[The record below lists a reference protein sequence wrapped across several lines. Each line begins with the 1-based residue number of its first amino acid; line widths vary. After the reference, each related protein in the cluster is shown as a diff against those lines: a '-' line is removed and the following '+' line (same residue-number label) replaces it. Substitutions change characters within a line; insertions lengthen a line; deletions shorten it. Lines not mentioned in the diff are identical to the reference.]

1 MSRTGFAVAILLAIL
16 FSCEDSYVSDCS
28 DCFPEGVPLT
38 QMKILIRNQ
47 EYIPFNP
54 ILTLY
59 EGPVENGI
67 IIRQFVSEVSVS
79 FIQVDAILYK
89 DYSATLE
96 FFLDGQRYITTAGAC
111 PKVGYDK
118 NSCEEP
124 CYFLYDNVLDLRLK
138 NRYRQ

>member
-1 MSRTGFAVAILLAIL
+1 MSRTGFAVTVLLTIL

-28 DCFPEGVPLT
+28 DCYPEGVPLT
-38 QMKILIRNQ
+38 QLKILIRNP

-54 ILTLY
+54 KLTLY

-79 FIQVDAILYK
+79 YFAFDAILYK

-96 FFLDGQRYITTAGAC
+96 FSLDGRRYITTAGAC

-124 CYFLYDNVLDLRLK
+124 CYFLYDNVLDLRLRSIK
-138 NRYRQ
+138 